1 MANVEKTY
9 DFKKIAAAIEKK
21 QGLRSGAKR
30 KAWFLTLNNPC
41 EHIPECSDM
50 QPEEVVDWANRHW
63 CMNSKGELRKNRGS
77 GCCYERGLK
86 EHTDHIHI
94 VLCAINTGCTAEVV
108 VRAFPMADVEIAKG
122 SVEDLRDYLA
132 KTGKH
137 ADKEDTTVVSPRYM
151 GEAIVDNP
159 NAKESREDGEKGLSR
174 TESHRKLV
182 LDAIWKDN
190 YSYEDILADPE
201 LSVYAS
207 GMRKDMLLDSIAARD
222 NAVALRQKRVVR
234 SAWCADSYS
243 MMTTVEAARNWLVA
257 NYGTN
262 WGEWK
267 LGNIAQPA
275 LNSTCKAVL
284 VVWPS
289 SCDGVKSAY
298 TDELANLV
306 SSAPFQVRRTY
317 DDFFWAAWNTV
328 LICSPYIARLTC
340 EGCSAQF
347 VLGKLLSSPLELEG
361 FTRICNAVPQLP
373 DTSTLRKL
381 ADYLNVD
388 ITEEQIDVLPDRLKA
403 ALEKGNFQAI
413 ASAMGMGFFNKL
425 PSVTRN
431 YVLSVYEY
439 HKEVGH

>member
-182 LDAIWKDN
+182 LDAIWNDG
-190 YSYEDILADPE
+190 YSYDDLLSDPE
-201 LSVYAS
+201 LNVYAS
-207 GMRKDMLLDSIAARD
+207 GMRKDMLLDLIAVRDKQQRKKKRDVRAVWIISPDDPHNALEAARAWLSDRFGWDWGEYDFGRFVQSKLSEKSRAVLAYVSSD
-222 NAVALRQKRVVR
+222 NAVNDISVDLNRLLTRNPVQFN
-234 SAWCADSYS
+234 YS
-243 MMTTVEAARNWLVA
+243 
-257 NYGTN
+257 
-262 WGEWK
+262 
-267 LGNIAQPA
+267 
-275 LNSTCKAVL
+275 
-284 VVWPS
+284 
-289 SCDGVKSAY
+289 
-298 TDELANLV
+298 
-306 SSAPFQVRRTY
+306 Y
-317 DDFFWAAWNTV
+317 DDSFWAAWETV
-328 LICSPYIARLTC
+328 VIVSSDEPRALVT
-340 EGCSAQF
+340 GKFKDF
-347 VLGKLLSSPLELEG
+347 VLH
-361 FTRICNAVPQLP
+361 CAVPQHIGNW
-373 DTSTLRKL
+373 DEKL
-381 ADYLNVD
+381 TAKTVMNVLD
-388 ITEEQIDVLPDRLKA
+388 EKISDPYKNLTAEQIANYFDVKSVVT
-403 ALEKGNFQAI
+403 FS
-413 ASAMGMGFFNKL
+413 ASAIEANDGYIPMTWDGR
-425 PSVTRN
+425 PSAFSEST
-431 YVLSVYEY
+431 
-439 HKEVGH
+439 KEVGR